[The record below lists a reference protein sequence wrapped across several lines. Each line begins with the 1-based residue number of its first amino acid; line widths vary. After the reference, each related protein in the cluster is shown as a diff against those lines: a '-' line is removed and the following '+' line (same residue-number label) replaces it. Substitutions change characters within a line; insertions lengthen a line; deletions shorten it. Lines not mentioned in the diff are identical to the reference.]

1 MTLDNLR
8 EERVPLVFA
17 HAEEL
22 DDDVRDEAG
31 HTVNGA
37 VVQVI
42 SRKPAVARSSGR
54 KLGSCLG

>member
-31 HTVNGA
+31 YTVHVV

-42 SRKPAVARSSGR
+42 SCRPAAARSSGR
-54 KLGSCLG
+54 KIGSCLG

>member
-1 MTLDNLR
+1 MTLDNLS

-42 SRKPAVARSSGR
+42 SRKPAVVRSSGR